1 MTKDFSP
8 PSILWMA
15 GRASGFA
22 DKSGHVNKEV
32 RWNIFLSRLEGK
44 QLTSHTQAP
53 VELHGSRRLRPE
65 EIIFSDEISELD
77 GRLNFYMDCSFNPDE
92 VFGTHVDSADNN
104 NWLNIYAEYDL
115 ENSQVCDALKVI
127 LCREDGFDY
136 EMAYQLNAEE
146 KSAILDKMGQYC
158 REKYG
163 QSLLEFAAEM
173 ESEITEMETPQ
184 M

>member
-1 MTKDFSP
+1 MLHFC
-8 PSILWMA
+8 
-15 GRASGFA
+15 ASHIRTVSAVKCRTG
-22 DKSGHVNKEV
+22 
-32 RWNIFLSRLEGK
+32 
-44 QLTSHTQAP
+44 
-53 VELHGSRRLRPE
+53 LHFRG
-65 EIIFSDEISELD
+65 
-77 GRLNFYMDCSFNPDE
+77 YY
-92 VFGTHVDSADNN
+92 HY
-104 NWLNIYAEYDL
+104 IYAEYDL

-173 ESEITEMETPQ
+173 ESEITAMETPQ

>member
-1 MTKDFSP
+1 M
-8 PSILWMA
+8 
-15 GRASGFA
+15 
-22 DKSGHVNKEV
+22 NKEV

-136 EMAYQLNAEE
+136 EMAYQLNAAE
-146 KSAILDKMGQYC
+146 KSAILDKMDQYC

-173 ESEITEMETPQ
+173 ESEITAMETPQ